1 MIQGLVF
8 LKLSMD
14 DSYSLPEWIA
24 TIFSHLLFHPKWTK
38 PSAPASNAILFVCIS
53 GSLFMLLIQLGIS
66 FPLLALYLN
75 LHHSFKTNW
84 NPTTVFT
91 TSLNHN
97 DAATL
102 IILEAFVTFMKVTL
116 WQLITLFALCF
127 FYTLLPVFQ
136 APGEKTNC
144 SYIRF
149 SSPSPS
155 HLQQY

>member
-102 IILEAFVTFMKVTL
+102 IILKAFVTFMKVTNAFKIIRVAASL
-116 WQLITLFALCF
+116 WFKLVVKTVVGFQLVLK
-127 FYTLLPVFQ
+127 
-136 APGEKTNC
+136 EWW
-144 SYIRF
+144 RF
-149 SSPSPS
+149 R
-155 HLQQY
+155 